1 MNMGKEV
8 YTQKTDF
15 LRLFK
20 KKVVSDCVK
29 MGLSHE
35 KTSY

>member
-1 MNMGKEV
+1 MDMGKEV

-20 KKVVSDCVK
+20 KKVVLDVSRWA
-29 MGLSHE
+29 
-35 KTSY
+35 